1 MLCSICLQ
9 GPRDALLGPLD
20 VLRKYRYIK
29 EEWNR
34 ASNTLDASDL
44 NQRKKREAGFRNRR
58 GRRNFRIGNAW
69 LRWWEGIEENRMH
82 INILTRPKNNIM
94 CMPPAYRY
102 PFKQGSPKFGLFGLR
117 ILPVV
122 DCTSHDWLT
131 HVCNIFKLLLP
142 LSHWLANNRVSLGKW
157 GRLEICRN
165 VPVVHVSKIWTFW
178 LRF

>member
-1 MLCSICLQ
+1 MFCSICLQ

-82 INILTRPKNNIM
+82 IDILTRPKNNIM
-94 CMPPAYRY
+94 CMPAYGY

-117 ILPVV
+117 IPVLPVV

-131 HVCNIFKLLLP
+131 HVCNIFKLLQ
-142 LSHWLANNRVSLGKW
+142 KW
-157 GRLEICRN
+157 C
-165 VPVVHVSKIWTFW
+165 VHARTE
-178 LRF
+178 LQ